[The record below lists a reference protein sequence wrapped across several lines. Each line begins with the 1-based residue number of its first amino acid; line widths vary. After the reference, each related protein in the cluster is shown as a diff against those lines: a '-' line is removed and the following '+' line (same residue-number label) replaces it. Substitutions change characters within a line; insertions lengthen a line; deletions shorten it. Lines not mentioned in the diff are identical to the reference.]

1 MPRPWVL
8 AGAGL
13 AGFALLTWY
22 AGPLLT
28 LGTSVPLAD
37 PAVRALVIAGFV
49 AQYLLQKFWE
59 GRRARQRNEQIV
71 ERLLPAAVPATAP
84 DAEKLR
90 ERFATAL
97 QVLRTA
103 RFGRE
108 GGSWSS
114 WSWKFGRQYLYE
126 LPWYMIIGA
135 PGAGKTTALLH
146 SGLRFPLE
154 PGLGR
159 GSIKGYGGTRNCDW
173 WFAEQAVLID
183 TAGRY
188 TTHESDAVADRLGWE
203 TFLDLLRRS
212 RPRRPLNGVLLALSA
227 ADLLQADSAQGEQQ
241 ARRLRARLD
250 ELHRTLGLALPV
262 YVLVTKCDLLPG
274 FVEWFAGL
282 GREEREQV
290 WGVGFDPGLAPTAAA
305 AAFAGEYGQLVQ
317 NLYRTLGARLEA
329 ERDVP
334 RRARLLALPRA
345 LRSLQAPLGSTLQA
359 LFGAPAPGAAAPAGH
374 WLRGV
379 YLTSGMQEGT
389 PIDRLLSAFG
399 RELGLAQRILPPN
412 QNTGKSFFLARALR
426 EGVFAE
432 AELAGSRPA
441 LRRARGVLL
450 AGLWMVLLLG
460 SLGVGTA
467 WWRAAARTLDDIE
480 GLSLPLERVVQT
492 AGETPPEPGQVRS
505 ALAALD
511 AARTLA
517 RDCAAAAARPG
528 DIGARARA
536 QLAAASA
543 HAYDRQLRALLQP
556 AVAATITG
564 LLRGGADANLQ
575 YEALKAS
582 AMLEDPTRFDAAA
595 LRGLV
600 LLAWDQGTTP
610 PLEPTERAA
619 LAAHLD
625 ALLATGVP
633 GLRALVEPNLMSA
646 VRTRLQAQSD
656 TQRLQTR
663 LDAWLAASDYA
674 DFTVPALGSAAA
686 LFARRDAGAPS
697 VPGRY
702 TRGAF
707 DAVART
713 LPAMAQQLAAEAPWV
728 LGTAAQDPGAAT
740 DAAVAAVLGRY
751 REQHAR
757 AWAAFLDAL
766 RPAPDAI
773 TAQNLRA
780 LAADDGPLT
789 TLVQALAA
797 QAPGPL
803 EAAPNN
809 ERASAAALQGLQGFA
824 SAGADAPLS
833 LPRARQDFSELA
845 RLRAMA
851 QSGALSADA
860 AARLADRVQAL
871 RQAAQ
876 RDPEPV
882 RSLLL
887 LAAALPAAGTT
898 DGAEHRPGDGVPA
911 AGSPSTRPPANE
923 LAQACGLL
931 VPGRFP
937 FARGAAKDISL
948 QDFSAL
954 FAPQGR
960 FDQAFGRLPAGAVDK
975 ETEPRSARDPRAG
988 PSATDLQSFE
998 AAARIREVFFG
1009 GGRREPQLRLG
1020 FTPLDLDPGVD
1031 RITLTIDGQSVRYA
1045 HGPLRRTLV
1054 TWPGTQGEARITVE
1068 PAPATAPAPAFDGPW
1083 ALFRLLDRAAV
1094 APGSAPGHYTVVFT
1108 LEGRQARFDVDSDAG
1123 VDPFRLPALERFTC
1137 PGG

>member
-1 MPRPWVL
+1 MPRPWLL

-13 AGFALLTWY
+13 TGFALLTWY

-28 LGTSVPLAD
+28 LGTGAPLAD
-37 PAVRALVIAGFV
+37 PAVRALVIAVFV
-49 AQYLLQKFWE
+49 AQYFLQKIWE

-71 ERLLPAAVPATAP
+71 QGLLPAAEPATAP

-103 RFGRE
+103 RFGRA

-135 PGAGKTTALLH
+135 PGAGKTTALLN

-188 TTHESDAVADRLGWE
+188 STHESDAVADRLGWE

-227 ADLLQADSAQGEQQ
+227 ADLLQADGAHVEQQ
-241 ARRLRARLD
+241 ARRLRARLE
-250 ELHRTLGLALPV
+250 ELRSTLGLALPV

-290 WGVGFDPGLAPTAAA
+290 WGVGFDLGLAPSAAA
-305 AAFAGEYGQLVQ
+305 AAFAGQYGQLVQ
-317 NLYRTLGARLEA
+317 NLYGTLGARLEA

-359 LFGAPAPGAAAPAGH
+359 LFAPSTAAPADH

-432 AELAGSRPA
+432 ADLAGSRPA
-441 LRRARGVLL
+441 LRRARAVLL
-450 AGLWMVLLLG
+450 TGIWVALLLG
-460 SLGVGTA
+460 TIGVGA
-467 WWRAAARTLDDIE
+467 MWWRASARTLDDIE
-480 GLSLPLERVVQT
+480 RLAAASERVVQA
-492 AGETPPEPGQVRS
+492 AGETPPDLGTLRGG
-505 ALAALD
+505 LAALD
-511 AARTLA
+511 AARALA
-517 RDCAAAAARPG
+517 RDCAAAAARPD
-528 DIGARARA
+528 DIGGRARA
-536 QLAAASA
+536 KLAAASA
-543 HAYDRQLRALLQP
+543 QAYDRQLRALLQP
-556 AVAATITG
+556 AVAATIKG
-564 LLRGGADANLQ
+564 LLRSGADADLQ

-582 AMLEDPTRFDAAA
+582 AMLEDPGHFDVAA
-595 LRGLV
+595 LRGLL
-600 LLAWDQGTTP
+600 LLAWDHGATP
-610 PLEPTERAA
+610 PLEATERAA

-633 GLRALVEPNLMSA
+633 GLRALVEPSLMAA

-656 TQRLQTR
+656 AQRLQTR
-663 LDAWLAASDYA
+663 LDAWLAASDYG
-674 DFTVPALGSAAA
+674 DFTVSALGSAAV
-686 LFARRDAGAPS
+686 LFARRDASAPAL
-697 VPGRY
+697 PGRY
-702 TRGAF
+702 TRAAL
-707 DAVART
+707 DAVAQA

-728 LGTAAQDPGAAT
+728 LGTAAQAPGAAA
-740 DAAVAAVLGRY
+740 DGAVAAVLDRY

-757 AWAAFLDAL
+757 AWADFLAAL
-766 RPAPDAI
+766 RPTPEASAAP
-773 TAQNLRA
+773 NLKA

-789 TLVQALAA
+789 ALVQALAA
-797 QAPGPL
+797 QAPVATPAVPDGGH
-803 EAAPNN
+803 
-809 ERASAAALQGLQGFA
+809 ASAGSLQSLQSFAA
-824 SAGADAPLS
+824 AGADAPLS
-833 LPRARQDFSELA
+833 LARARQDFAELA

-860 AARLADRVQAL
+860 AAKLADRLQAL
-871 RQAAQ
+871 RQTAQ
-876 RDPEPV
+876 RYPEPV
-882 RSLLL
+882 RALLL
-887 LAAALPAAGTT
+887 LAATPPQPSPTASVEANSPA
-898 DGAEHRPGDGVPA
+898 DGVPA
-911 AGSPSTRPPANE
+911 PNTPSVHLAPNT

-937 FARGAAKDISL
+937 FERGASRDISL
-948 QDFSAL
+948 QDFAAL
-954 FAPQGR
+954 FAPQGA
-960 FDQAFGRLPAGAVDK
+960 FDQAFGRLPAGTVDMG
-975 ETEPRSARDPRAG
+975 TEPWSVRDPRTG

-998 AAARIREVFFG
+998 AAARIREVFFS
-1009 GGRREPQLRLG
+1009 GGRRDAQLRLG
-1020 FTPLDLDPGVD
+1020 FTPLDLDPGMD

-1045 HGPLRRTLV
+1045 HGPLRRTLI
-1054 TWPGTQGEARITVE
+1054 TWPGVRGEARVVAE
-1068 PAPATAPAPAFDGPW
+1068 PAPSGAPTPAFDGPW

-1108 LEGRQARFDVDSDAG
+1108 LEGRQARFDVDSETGA
-1123 VDPFRLPALERFTC
+1123 DPFRLPALERFAC